1 MIEFP
6 GSFLHFPELLGACV
20 LCRWLA
26 ADVELRKMRI
36 VGSVKEKA
44 ARQRDDEDDDLD
56 LGSLTGWWEGRPF
69 DNECY

>member
-1 MIEFP
+1 
-6 GSFLHFPELLGACV
+6 
-20 LCRWLA
+20 
-26 ADVELRKMRI
+26 MRI

-56 LGSLTGWWEGRPF
+56 LGSLAGWWEGRPF